1 MCSSNWASYL
11 PGTQLKLNLWNL
23 IESLVSRVL
32 RLCCFVHDWT
42 SRTEEITFYLAVSHQ
57 IKWLIGT
64 GNELGNRKGLY
75 TFFFKYEIVD
85 EFLSSSTQENDS
97 WFGQLV
103 ATFGTAAK
111 SIQNC
116 NLMLSGKKKLQTDL
130 GIICPK
136 KNLKLKKKKQKEEE
150 FLWFK
155 NILS

>member
-1 MCSSNWASYL
+1 MNW
-11 PGTQLKLNLWNL
+11 
-23 IESLVSRVL
+23 E
-32 RLCCFVHDWT
+32 
-42 SRTEEITFYLAVSHQ
+42 TEKA
-57 IKWLIGT
+57 
-64 GNELGNRKGLY
+64 Y
-75 TFFFKYEIVD
+75 TLFFKYEIVD